1 MAKAVPIIKTGT
13 ILTKIVK
20 SKKKGSQRTLFLF
33 EQALDS
39 RFDVLLS
46 DGGLHGFL

>member
-20 SKKKGSQRTLFLF
+20 SKKKGSRRTLFLF
-33 EQALDS
+33 EQSLNS
-39 RFDVLLS
+39 RFDILLG
-46 DGGLHGFL
+46 DFWLHGFL